1 MRIAMLVVAFTALA
15 CVQQAQ
21 AAPKKA
27 PPPKQPAAPEAA
39 PAPQPGMFPC
49 RTENEVCYVA
59 IVTGKN
65 TVAVQ
70 FSNAPQSDGIDDKP
84 QNVFSDDAASTAL
97 DLSQDL
103 GRVVM
108 LTGTYDAAKGISK
121 AQVVD
126 VASPLL
132 SFLVKTQLGSGDDQG
147 PQGGGGGKGAP
158 RKR

>member
-1 MRIAMLVVAFTALA
+1 MRIAMLVVAFAALA
-15 CVQQAQ
+15 CAQ
-21 AAPKKA
+21 PVEAAPPKKA
-27 PPPKQPAAPEAA
+27 PPKPAAPEAA

-49 RTENEVCYVA
+49 RTESEVCYVG

-70 FSNAPQSDGIDDKP
+70 FTNAPQSDGIDQKP
-84 QNVFSDDAASTAL
+84 QNVFSDDAGSTPL
-97 DLSQDL
+97 DLSQNL

-121 AQVVD
+121 AEVAD

-132 SFLVKTQLGSGDDQG
+132 SFMVKTQLGGGDDQG
-147 PQGGGGGKGAP
+147 GPQGGGKGAP